1 MWIVGQ
7 TELADHIVGLDL
19 VVHGHQGGFAT
30 IEQNGSFD
38 VSCVTRL
45 KVKKKYGEFRIKR
58 ISNVNVSFGDSCIF
72 YAIYDCGCASNRT

>member
-30 IEQNGSFD
+30 IEQYGSFD
-38 VSCVTRL
+38 VSCVARL
-45 KVKKKYGEFRIKR
+45 KLKKEIRRI
-58 ISNVNVSFGDSCIF
+58 
-72 YAIYDCGCASNRT
+72 